1 MKKLISCVL
10 VICLAFTMFS
20 FTAIAQDDISV
31 IVNGKQ
37 IEMDQK
43 PVLINDRTLVPMRA
57 IFEALGASVGWDN
70 DTNSVIATKDD
81 TVIFMQIGHNKLFK
95 NNEAIELDVPPKLV
109 NDRTLVPVRAIAESF
124 NLNVSWDEA
133 TQTVTID

>member
-1 MKKLISCVL
+1 MKKI
-10 VICLAFTMFS
+10 ICLLLCLVTVFS
-20 FTAIAQDDISV
+20 FATCFAADDVKV
-31 IVNGKQ
+31 IVNGK
-37 IEMDQK
+37 EVVFDQK
-43 PVLINDRTLVPMRA
+43 PIIDNNRTLVPLRA

-124 NLNVSWDEA
+124 NLKVSWDEA
-133 TQTVTID
+133 TQTVTIE